1 MMLPAPARLILLC
14 LIMLTTGCTSFRTP
28 RITVL
33 TWNIHHGAG
42 SDGRIDLQRIAKVI
56 NHAGADL
63 VALQEVDRKT
73 MRSGEV
79 DQAAKLAELTGMH
92 VEFGQTMLLDAG
104 DYGNAVL
111 SRVQAKSVRVHT
123 LPSRSG
129 EHREPRGAIEVRVE
143 PTEQSGEVAF
153 VSTHLDNTDTPD
165 SDRPEQ
171 ARALASLL
179 GQDIDLP
186 TVLAG
191 DFNCEPGSAALAVYQ
206 RSWINA
212 TAAGRFLT
220 WPATRPQKKIDLVL
234 VKPEN
239 RWKVKSATA
248 IDEKTASD
256 HRPVKVILELEHSKA
271 KAEPKPN

>member
-1 MMLPAPARLILLC
+1 
-14 LIMLTTGCTSFRTP
+14 
-28 RITVL
+28 
-33 TWNIHHGAG
+33 
-42 SDGRIDLQRIAKVI
+42 
-56 NHAGADL
+56 
-63 VALQEVDRKT
+63 
-73 MRSGEV
+73 
-79 DQAAKLAELTGMH
+79 
-92 VEFGQTMLLDAG
+92 
-104 DYGNAVL
+104 
-111 SRVQAKSVRVHT
+111 VHT

-256 HRPVKVILELEHSKA
+256 HRPVKVVLELEHSKA